1 MPFPNRKIEEAYD
14 ASRSIVQG
22 FFKDD
27 KEVLEVGGLMQQCYN
42 DLQKRCDDETMNLIN
57 ALLELSQETKEYQ
70 CRHVFTEGWLAA
82 SGQSE

>member
-70 CRHVFTEGWLAA
+70 CRHGFTEGWLAA
-82 SGQSE
+82 KGQGG

>member
-57 ALLELSQETKEYQ
+57 ALLELLQETQEYQ
-70 CRHVFTEGWLAA
+70 CRHGFTEGWLAA
-82 SGQSE
+82 KGQGG